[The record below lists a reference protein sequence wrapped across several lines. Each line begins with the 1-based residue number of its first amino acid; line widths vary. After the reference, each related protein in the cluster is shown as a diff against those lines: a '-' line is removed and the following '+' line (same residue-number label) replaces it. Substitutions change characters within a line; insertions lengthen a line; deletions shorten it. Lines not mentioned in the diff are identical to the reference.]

1 MPSEAIFWFA
11 NVARWIVWD
20 RKAGCTK
27 LFQRNIARASLKDR
41 TATSKAL
48 LSQDCS
54 CWRETKRWWT
64 RTRVAISGSKKTNK
78 INIKGSS
85 QSRLLSE
92 GNKNAATGEREQCS
106 QFPDSPPKLLL
117 KQDIISELPWYIH
130 LKRKRIPNLRR
141 QQKYWKCKTYTYF
154 KNLNI

>member
-27 LFQRNIARASLKDR
+27 LFQRNIARASLDDR

-64 RTRVAISGSKKTNK
+64 RTLVANFGSKKHKTKKKHQRLFSVKIALRGKQIRRHWWTRTVLAISGFAPKAAFKTGHHFRVAVIYTFEEEENPEFEETTK
-78 INIKGSS
+78 I
-85 QSRLLSE
+85 
-92 GNKNAATGEREQCS
+92 
-106 QFPDSPPKLLL
+106 L
-117 KQDIISELPWYIH
+117 KMQNLYI
-130 LKRKRIPNLRR
+130 
-141 QQKYWKCKTYTYF
+141 F
-154 KNLNI
+154 

>member
-1 MPSEAIFWFA
+1 MPSEAIFCFA
-11 NVARWIVWD
+11 NVVRWIVWD

-64 RTRVAISGSKKTNK
+64 RTLVAISGSKKYKTKKHQRLSSVK
-78 INIKGSS
+78 IALWGKQIRRHWWTRTVLAISG
-85 QSRLLSE
+85 
-92 GNKNAATGEREQCS
+92 
-106 QFPDSPPKLLL
+106 SPPKAAF
-117 KQDIISELPWYIH
+117 KTGHHFRVAVIYTFEEKEKPEFKETTKISKMQNVYV
-130 LKRKRIPNLRR
+130 
-141 QQKYWKCKTYTYF
+141 F
-154 KNLNI
+154 